1 MDATTGIIIFI
12 FVISI
17 IGGIGS
23 NKGYKAPPAA
33 PAFPSGA
40 VYSTVLVAEPPSN
53 FAAGGI
59 NAQSSIQNHV
69 AKYRPPSEAAQITDS
84 IMRHCMTYDLNP
96 KLVTA
101 LITRES
107 KFNPRAVSSSG
118 AAGLGQLLP
127 STAKGLNID
136 DPFDIDQN
144 AKGTIRYFKSLI
156 DRFNG
161 KVSNAIAGYL
171 EGPNAVMRQ
180 GGYSAHTKTYVEDIL
195 NVYQKI

>member
-17 IGGIGS
+17 IGGIGN

-40 VYSTVLVAEPPSN
+40 VYSSVSVAEPQSN

-59 NAQSSIQNHV
+59 NAQASIQNHV

-84 IMRHCMTYDLNP
+84 IMRHCMTYDMNP
-96 KLVTA
+96 KLVAA

-118 AAGLGQLLP
+118 AVGLGQLLP

-171 EGPNAVMRQ
+171 EGPNAVSRQ
-180 GGYSAHTKTYVEDIL
+180 GGYSEHTKTYVEDIL

>member
-23 NKGYKAPPAA
+23 NKGYKAPPAT

-40 VYSTVLVAEPPSN
+40 VYSQVSVAEPPAN
-53 FAAGGI
+53 FAGGGI
-59 NAQSSIQNHV
+59 DAQASIQNHI
-69 AKYRPPSEAAQITDS
+69 AKYRSPSEAAQIADS
-84 IMRHCMTYDLNP
+84 IMRHSMTYDMNP
-96 KLVTA
+96 KLVAA

-118 AAGLGQLLP
+118 AVGLGQLLP
-127 STAKGLNID
+127 STARGLNVD
-136 DPFDIDQN
+136 DPYDIDQN

-161 KVSNAIAGYL
+161 KVSSAIAGYL

-180 GGYSAHTKTYVEDIL
+180 GGYSEHTRTYVEDIL